1 MEAREG
7 IGQAAPDGQ
16 LPLEQDHGIPLAP
29 EKDSLVSSGESFK
42 TQPPFPPV
50 LTYPLCQET
59 VVR

>member
-7 IGQAAPDGQ
+7 IGQVAPDGE
-16 LPLEQDHGIPLAP
+16 LPPEQVHGIALTP
-29 EKDSLVSSGESFK
+29 EMESDPVVSSK

-59 VVR
+59 VER

>member
-16 LPLEQDHGIPLAP
+16 LPLEKDDGIPLAP
-29 EKDSLVSSGESFK
+29 GKDNLVSSGESFK
-42 TQPPFPPV
+42 PPFPPV

>member
-16 LPLEQDHGIPLAP
+16 QDQDDGIPLAP
-29 EKDSLVSSGESFK
+29 EKESLLSSGESFK
-42 TQPPFPPV
+42 TQPTSPPV